1 MLNPFDLK
9 AALLAKRAQ
18 HVVLIHFPIA
28 LYLSGTLFDFVAR
41 VFRKPNFR
49 EVAGWNFLFAS
60 VMNIPTAAT
69 GIHAWRSVLEG
80 QRLQGILRLHLLL
93 GCAVDFA
100 LWLTVWLGSRL
111 RAQAETGH
119 SMAILATELIVCAMV
134 SLTAQLGGFL
144 ERREW
149 RPVNSRFEATVSA
162 RSTTY
167 NMLILL
173 QLRTLSA

>member
-28 LYLSGTLFDFVAR
+28 LYPSGTLFDFGAR
-41 VFRKPNFR
+41 VFRKPKFR
-49 EVAGWNFLFAS
+49 EVAGWSFLFA

-80 QRLQGILRLHLLL
+80 RRLQGILRLHLWL
-93 GCAVDFA
+93 GCAVVFA
-100 LWLTVWLGSRL
+100 RWLTVWLGSRL
-111 RAQAETGH
+111 RAQAKTGH
-119 SMAILATELIVCAMV
+119 STAIPATELLVCAMV
-134 SLTAQLGGFL
+134 SLTAQLAGFL

-162 RSTTY
+162 GSTTY

>member
-9 AALLAKRAQ
+9 AALLAKHAQ

-49 EVAGWNFLFAS
+49 KVAGWNFLFAS
-60 VMNIPTAAT
+60 GMNIPAAAT
-69 GIHAWRSVLEG
+69 GIHAWRWVLEG
-80 QRLQGILRLHLLL
+80 QRLKGILRLHLWL
-93 GCAVDFA
+93 GCTVVFA
-100 LWLTVWLGSRL
+100 PWLTVWLRSRL
-111 RAQAETGH
+111 RAQAEAGH
-119 SMAILATELIVCAMV
+119 STAILATELIVCAMV
-134 SLTAQLGGFL
+134 SLTAHLGEFL

-149 RPVNSRFEATVSA
+149 RPVNSHFEATVNA

-173 QLRTLSA
+173 GLLTLFA